1 MPLVARGAGS
11 GDIVNT
17 GHPVCIV
24 PGQIATVSCSGNVFV
39 HNIGAHRLTDT
50 NTPHTHCPPV
60 YSTTVNSASPNVFV
74 NNLAIARLNDTYTCG
89 AYIES
94 ITQSN
99 VFANS

>member
-1 MPLVARGAGS
+1 MPLVARGNGA
-11 GDIVNT
+11 DVVNT
-17 GHPVCIV
+17 GHPVCKV
-24 PGQIATVSCSGNVFV
+24 PGKISTVSCSGNVFV

-74 NNLAIARLNDTYTCG
+74 NNLAIARLGDPYTCG
-89 AYIES
+89 AYIEKVN
-94 ITQSN
+94 QSN